1 MPFRILKRKE
11 KVAMDATPT
20 VMETVIAA
28 MSDVF
33 DLTGTIVTQ
42 ITSQPILL
50 FCLAAGMV
58 PIGISIFRRLKG
70 AARG

>member
-1 MPFRILKRKE
+1 MPLM
-11 KVAMDATPT
+11 VAAETGTATA
-20 VMETVIAA
+20 MSTVIEA

-33 DLTGTIVTQ
+33 SLVGTVVTQ

-58 PIGISIFRRLKG
+58 PIGISIFTRLKN
-70 AARG
+70 ASRG